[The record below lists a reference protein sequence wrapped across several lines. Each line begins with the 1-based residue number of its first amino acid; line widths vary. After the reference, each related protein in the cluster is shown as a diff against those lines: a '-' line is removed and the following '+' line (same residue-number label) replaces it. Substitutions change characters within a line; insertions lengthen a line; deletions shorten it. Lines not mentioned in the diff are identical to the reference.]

1 MLKTTQKSYSV
12 DELNLSA
19 ASSQHDHRPMS
30 AESQLKRQ
38 LSQDLANDPTLATV
52 FNPPQ
57 IFSDDVHTP
66 ASGVVVWTNN
76 DNMIVSCFFKLQ
88 PNLKCL

>member
-1 MLKTTQKSYSV
+1 MPQKSYSV
-12 DELNLSA
+12 DELN
-19 ASSQHDHRPMS
+19 RPMS

-38 LSQDLANDPTLATV
+38 LSHDLANDPTLATV

-57 IFSDDVHTP
+57 IFSDDVN

-76 DNMIVSCFFKLQ
+76 ADKIVSACAK
-88 PNLKCL
+88 NLFS